1 MANDGGGAGP
11 APQIPGLDGLTERV
25 TRAGDKASGRP
36 AGKAARKGAR
46 RPAEALKVARV
57 AVDVSLPHLDRPFDY
72 LVSSDL
78 DEKAVP
84 GCRVR
89 VRFAGQL
96 VDGFLLERVEES
108 DHDGRLSFL
117 DRVISPEPV
126 LTPEIAALAREVAD
140 RYAGT
145 LADVLRLAVPPR
157 HARAEA
163 DRRPVL
169 AATRG
174 RDAGEETATIVIEAG
189 GTGRGTDAEQRAAAQ
204 AGGAE
209 REAAAA
215 ETGGIAS
222 GPGQGAAEARAGGI
236 EPGSEQGAAEA
247 QVGGVKGEAAA
258 AETGGIGSG
267 SEQGAA
273 EARVGGVEGEAAAA
287 ETGGI
292 GSGSE
297 QGAAEARVG
306 GLEGEAAL
314 AEFGSVGS
322 GSEREAAAVEAG
334 GIGPGS
340 EQGAAEGRAGGVE
353 REAAAADAG
362 GIGSGAEGTTAAPA
376 GGPGPGGE
384 ETTAVRAGGVDRA
397 TEQRTAEE
405 QARGAGP
412 RVGSAAAGARS
423 GRAGRA
429 APGTDADGTG
439 RDRPGTEGEAT
450 GHERAGGESSGA
462 RRDQAGAEA
471 GGAGGDGMAVESG
484 GAGGDGTVVDGG
496 DVGRDGSPVE
506 SGGLGLDADT
516 EGGSGGSDQGAD
528 AEGGAGG
535 IGPCTGAEQDPP
547 GTLSDPG
554 GPGSSG
560 SKIDPG
566 ASSGSESG
574 ETGQEGTEAASGGAD
589 RKGGASVDPGPWDA
603 YRAGPSF
610 LTALTEGRAP
620 RAVWTA
626 LPGTD
631 WTAFAARAARA
642 ALDGGHGVLIVV
654 ADGREVARVDTALG
668 AELGADH
675 HVALTAELGP
685 AERYRRWLTVLRGE
699 VKVVVGTRAAMFAPV
714 RDLGLVVLWD
724 DGDDVHAEPH
734 APYPHAREVLALR
747 AHRTGAGALIGGYT
761 RTTDATQLVET
772 GWAHPLVPDRDR
784 LRRSMPYVRPAGDD
798 AELARDEAARTA
810 RLPHLAFRTARQGL
824 ENGPVLVQVP
834 RRGYVPAL
842 ACARCRGPARCPECE
857 GPLALTSGHAAPY
870 CRWCGRIAGTWRCPE
885 CGSPHVR
892 AVVVG
897 ARRTAEELGR
907 SFPGVPVR
915 TSGRDAVLAS
925 VGPEPAL
932 VVATPGAEPV
942 PAEGYAAALLL
953 DGWVLLGRADLRA
966 GEEAMRRWTNA
977 AALVRPGGPV
987 VVLADGA
994 LVPVQA
1000 LIRWDPV
1007 TFAERELAERRELG
1021 FPPAVRMASLTG
1033 SPQAIRELVEAAEL
1047 PPDAEVLG
1055 PVEVG
1060 DGQERA
1066 LVRVDRARGVALARS
1081 LKAAQAARSARKA
1094 ADVVR
1099 VQIDPLEL
1107 I

>member
-1 MANDGGGAGP
+1 MD
-11 APQIPGLDGLTERV
+11 DV
-25 TRAGDKASGRP
+25 TAVVSEARAGRKKAS
-36 AGKAARKGAR
+36 RKGAR
-46 RPAEALKVARV
+46 RPAETLKVARV

-72 LVSSDL
+72 LVPSDL

-96 VDGFLLERVEES
+96 VDGFLLDRVEES

-140 RYAGT
+140 RYAGV

-157 HARAEA
+157 HARVEAE
-163 DRRPVL
+163 RRPAVAETTVRIPGGTRVA
-169 AATRG
+169 AATEAG
-174 RDAGEETATIVIEAG
+174 DAGQGAGGERESAGRQAGGVEAGTAGFEVGGAGHGADPEPESAGLETGGDERGTELRRGTADGQASAMDRGVDACGEAG
-189 GTGRGTDAEQRAAAQ
+189 GLGLGADAGGVSGGSGQGADAVGDTAEAQ
-204 AGGAE
+204 AGATGPRAEEGQQADGVGSRADVGQETEGPGPRADAERETAGVESGSPGRAVSVAVSGSAGRAVSVAVSGLAGRAVSEAEDPGPRADAE
-209 REAAAA
+209 REAAGVESGSPGRAA
-215 ETGGIAS
+215 SEAESDPAERASSGSAS
-222 GPGQGAAEARAGGI
+222 GAVGQAAS
-236 EPGSEQGAAEA
+236 EPGS
-247 QVGGVKGEAAA
+247 
-258 AETGGIGSG
+258 
-267 SEQGAA
+267 
-273 EARVGGVEGEAAAA
+273 
-287 ETGGI
+287 
-292 GSGSE
+292 
-297 QGAAEARVG
+297 
-306 GLEGEAAL
+306 
-314 AEFGSVGS
+314 
-322 GSEREAAAVEAG
+322 
-334 GIGPGS
+334 
-340 EQGAAEGRAGGVE
+340 
-353 REAAAADAG
+353 
-362 GIGSGAEGTTAAPA
+362 GTA
-376 GGPGPGGE
+376 
-384 ETTAVRAGGVDRA
+384 
-397 TEQRTAEE
+397 
-405 QARGAGP
+405 
-412 RVGSAAAGARS
+412 
-423 GRAGRA
+423 
-429 APGTDADGTG
+429 
-439 RDRPGTEGEAT
+439 
-450 GHERAGGESSGA
+450 
-462 RRDQAGAEA
+462 
-471 GGAGGDGMAVESG
+471 SG
-484 GAGGDGTVVDGG
+484 GAGPAAS
-496 DVGRDGSPVE
+496 GR
-506 SGGLGLDADT
+506 
-516 EGGSGGSDQGAD
+516 GSG
-528 AEGGAGG
+528 
-535 IGPCTGAEQDPP
+535 
-547 GTLSDPG
+547 
-554 GPGSSG
+554 
-560 SKIDPG
+560 
-566 ASSGSESG
+566 
-574 ETGQEGTEAASGGAD
+574 AASGGA
-589 RKGGASVDPGPWDA
+589 GQETAAPLDPGPWEA

-610 LTALTEGRAP
+610 LAALTAGRAP
-620 RAVWTA
+620 RAVWAA

-631 WTAFAARAARA
+631 WTAFVARAARA

-654 ADGREVARVDTALG
+654 ADGREVARVDAALR
-668 AELGADH
+668 AEEGVEGH
-675 HVALTAELGP
+675 IALTAELGP
-685 AERYRRWLTVLRGE
+685 AERYRRWLTVLRGQ

-747 AHRTGAGALIGGYT
+747 AHRAGAGALIGGFT

-772 GWAHPLVPDRDR
+772 GWAHALVPDRDR

-810 RLPHLAFRTARQGL
+810 RLPHLAFRAARQGL
-824 ENGPVLVQVP
+824 EKGPVLVQVP

-870 CRWCGRIAGTWRCPE
+870 CRWCGRIAGMWRCPE
-885 CGSPHVR
+885 CESPHVR

-907 SFPGVPVR
+907 AFPGVPVR
-915 TSGRDAVLAS
+915 TSGRDGVLDS
-925 VGPEPAL
+925 VGAEPAI

-942 PAEGYAAALLL
+942 PADGYAAALLL

-966 GEEAMRRWTNA
+966 GEEAMRRWTDA

-994 LVPVQA
+994 LAPVQA

-1066 LVRVDRARGVALARS
+1066 LVRVDRARGVALARC